1 MLIIGLTG
9 SIATGKSTVSSLLSS
24 APHSLPIVDADVL
37 AREVVEPGTRG
48 YRAIVKHFGPMA
60 PDLLLPASDTMPENG
75 PDGNGRPLNRAVL
88 GRLVFGDEPQMQK
101 NRAVLS
107 SIVHP
112 AVRLGMVKMVT
123 ACYLKGHWAVV
134 LDVPLLFE
142 SKLDKFCGATM
153 VVAVTEPETQLKR
166 LMDRNPDLSREDAEN
181 RVKSQMDV
189 RVKAKRCLSAGEGK
203 GVVLWN
209 DGSRDELKTQ
219 LDEELRK
226 LKAANPEWWS
236 WLMLGCP
243 PLAVA
248 LASWRFWQNIQAEKR
263 WREAQEKERGD

>member
-9 SIATGKSTVSSLLSS
+9 SIATGKSTVSSLLASP
-24 APHSLPIVDADVL
+24 PHSLPVVDADVL
-37 AREVVEPGTRG
+37 ARDVVEPGTRG
-48 YRAIVKHFGPMA
+48 YRAIVKHFGPLA
-60 PDLLLPASDTMPENG
+60 LDLLLPASDTMPENG
-75 PDGNGRPLNRAVL
+75 LDGKGRPLNRPVL

-112 AVRLGMVKMVT
+112 AVRLAMVKMVT
-123 ACYLKGHWAVV
+123 ACYLRGYWAVV

-142 SKLDKFCGATM
+142 SKLDKFCGVTM

-166 LMDRNPDLSREDAEN
+166 LMDRNPELSSEDAEN

-189 RVKAKRCLSAGEGK
+189 RLKATRCLYAGEGK

-209 DGSRDELKTQ
+209 DGSRDELKVK
-219 LDEELRK
+219 LDDELRK
-226 LKAANPEWWS
+226 LKGTNPEWWS

-248 LASWRFWQNIQAEKR
+248 LATWRLWQNIRVERQ
-263 WREAQEKERGD
+263 WRETQEKEDNA